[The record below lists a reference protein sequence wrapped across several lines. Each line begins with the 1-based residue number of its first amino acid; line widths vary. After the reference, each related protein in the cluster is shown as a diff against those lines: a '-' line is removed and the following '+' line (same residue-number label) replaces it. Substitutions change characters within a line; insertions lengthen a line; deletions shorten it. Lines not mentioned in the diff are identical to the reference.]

1 MYRFGR
7 AGSAVGAPPAALPRT
22 TGRSAPRGADL
33 LALLVIILA
42 LNAPLLAGQ
51 VPLAFILQPAASG
64 GGAWWS
70 WLTHPFVH
78 VSWYHAVLDAGAF
91 LLLYAAL
98 PRSTRVATALASAAG
113 STGAALLAPGG
124 LAQGFC
130 GLSGAGHGLMVATA
144 LLLLRE
150 PDAATRKLGWAAL
163 VLVLGKC
170 VLEAV
175 TGTVV
180 LADWH
185 LGDVGTPVAVCHLG
199 GALGALAAASFRLVV
214 RRCAW

>member
-7 AGSAVGAPPAALPRT
+7 TGSAVGAPPAAPSRT
-22 TGRSAPRGADL
+22 TGRSAPGGADL
-33 LALLVIILA
+33 LSLLAIILA

-51 VPLAFILQPAASG
+51 VPLAFILQPG

-78 VSWYHAVLDAGAF
+78 VSWYHAALDAGAF

-98 PRSTRVATALASAAG
+98 PRRTRAGTALASAAG
-113 STGAALLAPGG
+113 STGAALLAPGA

-144 LLLLRE
+144 LLLLRA
-150 PDAATRKLGWAAL
+150 PDASTRKLGGAAL

-175 TGTVV
+175 SGTV
-180 LADWH
+180 LFAGWH
-185 LGDVGTPVAVCHLG
+185 LGDVGAPVAVCHLG
-199 GALGALAAASFRLVV
+199 GALGALAAVSFRLVV